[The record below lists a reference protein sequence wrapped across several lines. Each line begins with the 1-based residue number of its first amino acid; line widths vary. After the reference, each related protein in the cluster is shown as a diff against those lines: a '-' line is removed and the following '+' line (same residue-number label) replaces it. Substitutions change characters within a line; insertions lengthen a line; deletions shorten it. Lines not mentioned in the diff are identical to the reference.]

1 MIGGR
6 FNKQGDLHNL
16 SWAIERLINL
26 HTHPTE
32 FKNMFRHI
40 YHPDDLKNTLFSQGN
55 ILQNASHM
63 GTMYI
68 PSTEEASEEP
78 PVALVQLTGQTVVM
92 SSKLPSPNY
101 ACGMGLELRGRS
113 FDCNS
118 MYNRHYCQNLRPKP
132 ERFS

>member
-16 SWAIERLINL
+16 SWAVETLINL

-32 FKNMFRHI
+32 FKNTFRHI
-40 YHPDDLKNTLFSQGN
+40 YHSDDLNNTLFSQGN

-68 PSTEEASEEP
+68 PNKGEASEEP
-78 PVALVQLTGQTVVM
+78 PVALESNSSQVKQWSCPLNYLLQTMHV
-92 SSKLPSPNY
+92 
-101 ACGMGLELRGRS
+101 AW
-113 FDCNS
+113 D
-118 MYNRHYCQNLRPKP
+118 
-132 ERFS
+132 